1 MHDFNFKKCLIDKSD
16 DIVNKYNNTYHRTIK
31 MKPVDVKTNKYIDK
45 DPEVKVVILLE
56 YQNIKI
62 FLEKVYT
69 PICQWKFLWLKK
81 LKMLFRGHI
90 LLMIVTKK
98 KLLELF
104 TRKNSEKSNYKKFR
118 IEKVIKRKSN
128 QLYGKRLNKWI
139 K

>member
-1 MHDFNFKKCLIDKSD
+1 
-16 DIVNKYNNTYHRTIK
+16 
-31 MKPVDVKTNKYIDK
+31 
-45 DPEVKVVILLE
+45 
-56 YQNIKI
+56 
-62 FLEKVYT
+62 
-69 PICQWKFLWLKK
+69 
-81 LKMLFRGHI
+81 MLFRGHI

-104 TRKNSEKSNYKKFR
+104 TRKNSEKSNYKKFK

>member
-1 MHDFNFKKCLIDKSD
+1 
-16 DIVNKYNNTYHRTIK
+16 
-31 MKPVDVKTNKYIDK
+31 
-45 DPEVKVVILLE
+45 
-56 YQNIKI
+56 
-62 FLEKVYT
+62 
-69 PICQWKFLWLKK
+69 
-81 LKMLFRGHI
+81 MLFRGHI